1 MSEHDGA
8 VFGENY
14 SHKISA
20 EFDSQVAAERGAES
34 LESLGIPLAQI
45 RIVQPNDPN
54 MAKKVEPETHG
65 VARSLIKA
73 HVRFGVI
80 GLVVGLAVAGLLVTV
95 GPALTR
101 SSPVMTFIAV
111 SFLFAVLALLLA
123 GAVAMR
129 PDHDVLIEKAR
140 TAKNEGRWTVVAHCD
155 SLDQQK
161 LAKTAMDDSIQT
173 L

>member
-8 VFGENY
+8 VSGESY
-14 SHKISA
+14 PHKISA

-34 LESLGIPLAQI
+34 LEGLGIPLAQI
-45 RIVQPNDPN
+45 RIIQPDDPN
-54 MAKKVEPETHG
+54 MAKKIEPETQG
-65 VARSLIKA
+65 IARSLVKA
-73 HVRFGVI
+73 HVRFGVV

-101 SSPVMTFIAV
+101 TSPVMTLIAV
-111 SFLFAVLALLLA
+111 SFLFAVLALMLA
-123 GAVAMR
+123 GAVALR

-140 TAKNEGRWTVVAHCD
+140 MAKNEGRWTVVVHCD
-155 SLDQQK
+155 SVEQQK
-161 LAKTAMDDSIQT
+161 LAQTTMGDSTHT